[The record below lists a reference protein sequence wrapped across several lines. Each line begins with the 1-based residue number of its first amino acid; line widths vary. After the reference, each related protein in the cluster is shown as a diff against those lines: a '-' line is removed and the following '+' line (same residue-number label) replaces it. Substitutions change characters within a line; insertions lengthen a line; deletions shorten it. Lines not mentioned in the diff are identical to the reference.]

1 MWCEVA
7 EPEELARVITTRL
20 PWLGHALC
28 TAAHDR
34 LADGERDATR
44 GRGGASSPGSLA
56 QPTTLLPRDR
66 RPIVMS
72 LSRTG
77 APLEVM
83 FIDSKA
89 LLIAKGGKGT
99 LDSHACATLARL
111 CWVSVPRRGRGVH
124 EAADHM
130 APKTVGLP
138 CMYTR
143 VLCLATRDCS
153 LQSHSLLSRSGLAS
167 VSRSIARLPIYM
179 APDVAAAM
187 NRRPSAEH
195 GRSLALLP

>member
-1 MWCEVA
+1 VA
-7 EPEELARVITTRL
+7 SIARLRSSTDDPRASGSTADRHTRAPPAPREAHLWRRVVVGAPPLLVDKAFEPNRRERGGEQQPARTPRRVL
-20 PWLGHALC
+20 PRVARAMPRAMPGGGCIRNDNAK
-28 TAAHDR
+28 
-34 LADGERDATR
+34 LADCVGFRCHGA
-44 GRGGASSPGSLA
+44 GGVCMRR
-56 QPTTLLPRDR
+56 QTIWHQ
-66 RPIVMS
+66 RPI
-72 LSRTG
+72 
-77 APLEVM
+77 
-83 FIDSKA
+83 
-89 LLIAKGGKGT
+89 
-99 LDSHACATLARL
+99 
-111 CWVSVPRRGRGVH
+111 
-124 EAADHM
+124 
-130 APKTVGLP
+130 GLP